1 MRITQN
7 AYCTLF
13 DVLKL
18 EIKIGLQNRPTL
30 MYILYSLVG
39 ILKQKMCWGEEGR
52 GDRGGGQGRRGV
64 RGNRGWGRGGK
75 GVVEMG
81 NWGGGGSE

>member
-1 MRITQN
+1 
-7 AYCTLF
+7 
-13 DVLKL
+13 
-18 EIKIGLQNRPTL
+18 

-75 GVVEMG
+75 R
-81 NWGGGGSE
+81 GGGNGELGGRGERIETSKSQSLSFRPHDKWDWTCTFSRV

>member
-1 MRITQN
+1 M
-7 AYCTLF
+7 
-13 DVLKL
+13 LKL

-52 GDRGGGQGRRGV
+52 GDRGGGQGRRG
-64 RGNRGWGRGGK
+64 RGGESK
-75 GVVEMG
+75 EE
-81 NWGGGGSE
+81 NWNIGG